1 MNSLKVKQVLSCT
14 PYRTTSSI
22 FQNKCIQNTLPSK
35 HRVWLPSRHTQMSK
49 HCSSRLRNKMNF
61 RSRSCDWMDD
71 ILCRN
76 NSLRLLSTIQTWD
89 SSYFMVLRRITSG
102 VRALRWD
109 MTAGTDMMW
118 RRKDLSRLSEKW
130 AAMTGLK
137 HIRGNS
143 NDSMQISRNRFKNI
157 LKILNT
163 KIGI

>member
-14 PYRTTSSI
+14 PNRSTSSI
-22 FQNKCIQNTLPSK
+22 FQNEFIQKTLPSK
-35 HRVWLPSRHTQMSK
+35 QRVWLPSRHTQMSK

-71 ILCRN
+71 IHCRDN
-76 NSLRLLSTIQTWD
+76 PLRSLSTIQIWD
-89 SSYFMVLRRITSG
+89 SMCLMVLRTITSG
-102 VRALRWD
+102 VRTLRWD

-137 HIRGNS
+137 NIRVNS
-143 NDSMQISRNRFKNI
+143 NDSTQISQNHFKNL
-157 LKILNT
+157 LKISNT
-163 KIGI
+163 KISI